1 MVLEGPGPR
10 GAALQAAVPGAEN
23 ILLAPPPSKRKVPT
37 GLSTFKAG
45 GGLREGKTG
54 GPAFSNPPPREY
66 WPSRVAGEWGG
77 RSCPPCPLT
86 LAPLG
91 CSGLEEAF
99 KAAPNPS

>member
-1 MVLEGPGPR
+1 MVLERPGPR

-54 GPAFSNPPPREY
+54 GPAFSNPPPVSTGLLGWQE
-66 WPSRVAGEWGG
+66 SGEAGHAH
-77 RSCPPCPLT
+77 
-86 LAPLG
+86 LAP
-91 CSGLEEAF
+91 S
-99 KAAPNPS
+99 P

>member
-1 MVLEGPGPR
+1 MVLEGQHYKRLCQGRRTFSWPH
-10 GAALQAAVPGAEN
+10 
-23 ILLAPPPSKRKVPT
+23 PPAKEKYQPVSLHSKQV
-37 GLSTFKAG
+37 G
-45 GGLREGKTG
+45 GCGKERQVVQLFRT
-54 GPAFSNPPPREY
+54 PPREY